1 MREKE
6 YEQDRTA
13 CAYWSIK
20 QALNDSKFKT
30 NVDTLED
37 LYLFSQTPAEQD
49 LRINYPSDAGSAEHG
64 ALSPVFTA
72 CSRNAKIQL
81 PAKGVLD
88 GWLKLGGPRGVS
100 APFVTSYRSF

>member
-1 MREKE
+1 MREKG

-20 QALNDSKFKT
+20 QALNDSNFKT

-49 LRINYPSDAGSAEHG
+49 LRINCEAGAAEHG

-81 PAKGVLD
+81 PAKRVLD
-88 GWLKLGGPRGVS
+88 GGLKLGGRRGVW